1 MKNIEWIQQDIR
13 KAFPTGMFDLLLC
26 RNLVTT
32 YFEPELKLA
41 IFNKIRFVLRPGGV
55 LVFGHHEK
63 LPKGLK
69 GFSTKEEKLNI
80 FELNFNETNLIQ

>member
-26 RNLVTT
+26 RNLVAT

-41 IFNKIRFVLRPGGV
+41 IFNKMRSVLRPVGV
-55 LVFGHHEK
+55 LVLGHHEK

-69 GFSTKEEKLNI
+69 GFSAKEEKLNI